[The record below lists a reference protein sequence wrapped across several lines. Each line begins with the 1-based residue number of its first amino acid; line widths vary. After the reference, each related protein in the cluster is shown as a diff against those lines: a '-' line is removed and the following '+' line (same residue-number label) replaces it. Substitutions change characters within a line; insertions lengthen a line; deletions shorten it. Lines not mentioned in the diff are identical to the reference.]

1 MGVCLQPF
9 QRLCRFGLC
18 IGFPVH
24 IGIAPEQGAVAAF
37 LCRLQ
42 RRLGV
47 FPAGTPEILHFIAVI
62 VQHILVQIQ
71 NLCLCLGFGQ
81 RGQAGVGHAVV
92 AQNVSLRN
100 HAVHKVSFL
109 FGVVAG
115 EEKDGAHLFFFQRVQ
130 DLSGIAVFIALVKG
144 QKDAAAVGCG
154 GIGAVLR
161 ILCVEC
167 HGILRT
173 VFTVHGGSLSIADH
187 FAADG
192 ADRSHREQRHC
203 QQTGQQAGCPTI
215 FHLHS
220 PPLAA
225 FAAVGSLC
233 GMGGNIR
240 WKNPAGT
247 FPRYFFLNAA
257 LLYRT
262 RFPRKTPG
270 RCGLL
275 SLGKSAVA
283 ISAGQRAGHRPL
295 LYRGQ
300 RPGLLALVLA
310 SIFEKLLDRKT
321 LLSGAVFHHVY
332 VSP

>member
-1 MGVCLQPF
+1 M
-9 QRLCRFGLC
+9 
-18 IGFPVH
+18 
-24 IGIAPEQGAVAAF
+24 
-37 LCRLQ
+37 
-42 RRLGV
+42 
-47 FPAGTPEILHFIAVI
+47 
-62 VQHILVQIQ
+62 QIQ

-109 FGVVAG
+109 FGVVTG
-115 EEKDGAHLFFFQRVQ
+115 EEKD
-130 DLSGIAVFIALVKG
+130 KG

-215 FHLHS
+215 FICIRLPWLHLQ
-220 PPLAA
+220 L
-225 FAAVGSLC
+225 
-233 GMGGNIR
+233 
-240 WKNPAGT
+240 
-247 FPRYFFLNAA
+247 
-257 LLYRT
+257 
-262 RFPRKTPG
+262 
-270 RCGLL
+270 
-275 SLGKSAVA
+275 
-283 ISAGQRAGHRPL
+283 
-295 LYRGQ
+295 
-300 RPGLLALVLA
+300 
-310 SIFEKLLDRKT
+310 
-321 LLSGAVFHHVY
+321 
-332 VSP
+332 